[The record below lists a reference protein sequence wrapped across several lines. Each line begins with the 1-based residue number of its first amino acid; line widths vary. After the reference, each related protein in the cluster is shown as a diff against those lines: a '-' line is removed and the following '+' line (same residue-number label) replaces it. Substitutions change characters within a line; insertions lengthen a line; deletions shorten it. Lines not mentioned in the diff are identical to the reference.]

1 MHLVLLGPQT
11 EAIDELADLG
21 HTLTV
26 LYTERNLALVERSA
40 DRIALRGFVPS
51 YDCPELAWSTLLH
64 LGVADEVDAVIPLH
78 EMAVVSASVLNRLLG
93 LAERVDPRAAMAG
106 RDKAFQKSLW
116 SARGVPTARCATVT
130 NTPRSLD
137 ELCADMGD
145 LRGPYVV
152 KPPALGGTRLVTP
165 CASLPEVFQVL
176 RDTPELRHAVIEE
189 RQPGDEWHFDGT
201 LVDGRIESF
210 MVSRYLAPLIETK
223 SGRTNRSIAYP
234 VFQNPGLYAEAR
246 AFAQSAVDALRG
258 TWGVFHLEV
267 FGGPGNFVAGEL
279 AWRPSGALASLT
291 ALHTIGVNLW
301 EAHARLLAG
310 EEVTPRTPV
319 SDSVVGFA
327 CLPVQPGARNG
338 IRQSDIEALEGVR
351 HVQMKIEVGQTMGEP
366 VASTVCVAMVLIEAP
381 DLASLELRIED
392 ACRRTR
398 ELHAELS
405 G

>member
-11 EAIDELADLG
+11 DAINELAELG

-40 DRIALRGFVPS
+40 DRIAFQGFVPS

-93 LAERVDPRAAMAG
+93 LTERVDPRAAMAG

-116 SARGVPTARCATVT
+116 SARGVPTARFATVT
-130 NTPRSLD
+130 NTPQSLD
-137 ELCADMGD
+137 ELRMDIGD
-145 LRGPYVV
+145 LRGPYIV
-152 KPPALGGTRLVTP
+152 KPPALGGTRLVTS
-165 CASLPEVFQVL
+165 CASLLEVFEVL

-201 LVDGRIESF
+201 LIGGRIESL
-210 MVSRYLAPLIETK
+210 MVSRYLTPLIETK
-223 SGRTNRSIAYP
+223 SGHTNRSIAYP
-234 VFQNPGLYAEAR
+234 VDQNPLLYAEAR
-246 AFAQSAVDALRG
+246 AFAQSAVDALLG

-301 EAHARLLAG
+301 AAHARLLAG
-310 EEVTPRTPV
+310 EEVTPMTPA

-327 CLPVQPGARNG
+327 CLPVQPGSRNG

-351 HVQMKIEVGQTMGEP
+351 HVQMKIGFGETMGEP
-366 VASTVCVAMVLIEAP
+366 VASTVCVAMVLVEGP
-381 DLASLELRIED
+381 DLASLERRIED

-398 ELHAELS
+398 QLHAELS